1 MSWAKRNLYFL
12 ISAVVAVALLG
23 AAGWYCYTS
32 WQANNANWEQL
43 NGAYS
48 QLESISGKNPGAGNN
63 TVNNIETARTETKDV
78 RERIATARKFF
89 RPVPSIP
96 NTNHFDD
103 RMMAFAVRETIARLR
118 SSAAQ
123 HNVLLPVDFA
133 FSFSL
138 QQQKVVYDPKSWDQ
152 LSKQMGEIKAICD
165 VLYNAR
171 VASLDSVQRERT
183 ADDINTMQGGGGGQ
197 PDYVDSISVT
207 NNNNIVVTPYEV
219 TFRCFTPELGAVL
232 SGFANLPHTIVVK
245 TMTIQPEELTSA
257 GEGMP
262 GMMGGA
268 YGNQRPIAAAG
279 GLPVVIDEK
288 KLKVTLL
295 LDFVKM
301 LPEGGR

>member
-32 WQANNANWEQL
+32 WQANSANWEQL
-43 NGAYS
+43 SAAYS
-48 QLESISGKNPGAGNN
+48 QLEGIAQKSSGAGNN
-63 TVNNIETARTETKDV
+63 TVNNIDTAREQTKEV
-78 RERIATARKFF
+78 RERIASARKFF

-103 RMMAFAVRETIARLR
+103 RIMAFAVRETIARLR
-118 SSAAQ
+118 SGAAQ
-123 HNVLLPVDFA
+123 HNVLLPAEFA

-152 LSKQMGEIKAICD
+152 LSKQMGEVRAICD

-183 ADDINTMQGGGGGQ
+183 PDDANSMQGGMQ
-197 PDYVDSISVT
+197 PDYVDSVSVT
-207 NNNNIVVTPYEV
+207 NGNIVVTPYQV

-245 TMTIQPEELTSA
+245 AVAIQPEDLTSMS
-257 GEGMP
+257 EGMP

-268 YGNQRPIAAAG
+268 GYGNQRTAASAG

-301 LPEGGR
+301 LPEAGR

>member
-1 MSWAKRNLYFL
+1 MSWAKRNIYFL
-12 ISAVVAVALLG
+12 ISAIVAVALLG

-32 WQANNANWEQL
+32 WEANNANWEQL

-48 QLESISGKNPGAGNN
+48 QLETIAQNNPGAGNK
-63 TVNNIETARTETKDV
+63 TVNNIETAHGQTKDV
-78 RERIATARKFF
+78 RERIAMARKFF

-118 SSAAQ
+118 ATAGQ
-123 HNVLLPVDFA
+123 HNVVLPLDFA

-152 LSKQMGEIKAICD
+152 LSKQMGEVQSICD

-183 ADDINTMQGGGGGQ
+183 ADDINTMQGGAQ
-197 PDYVDSISVT
+197 PDYVDSVSVT
-207 NNNNIVVTPYEV
+207 NGDIVITPYQV

-245 TMTIQPEELTSA
+245 AMTIQPEELTSTF
-257 GEGMP
+257 ESGMP
-262 GMMGGA
+262 QQGM
-268 YGNQRPIAAAG
+268 YGNRAVTTVG
-279 GLPVVIDEK
+279 GVPVVIDEK
-288 KLKVTLL
+288 KLKVTML

-301 LPEGGR
+301 LPEAGR

>member
-12 ISAVVAVALLG
+12 ISAIVAVALLG

-32 WQANNANWEQL
+32 WQTNNANWEQL

-48 QLESISGKNPGAGNN
+48 NLETIAQKNPGAGNK
-63 TVNNIETARTETKDV
+63 TVNNIETARAETKEVQD
-78 RERIATARKFF
+78 RIASARKFF
-89 RPVPSIP
+89 RPVPGIP

-103 RMMAFAVRETIARLR
+103 RMMAFAVRETVARLR
-118 SSAAQ
+118 SAAGQ
-123 HNVLLPVDFA
+123 HNVVLPLDFA

-152 LSKQMGEIKAICD
+152 LSKQMGEVKTICD

-171 VASLDSVQRERT
+171 VASLDSIQRERT
-183 ADDINTMQGGGGGQ
+183 ADDISMTQGGAQ
-197 PDYVDSISVT
+197 PDYVDTVSVT
-207 NNNNIVVTPYEV
+207 NGNIVMTPYQV
-219 TFRCFTPELGAVL
+219 TFRCFTPELGAAL
-232 SGFANLPHTIVVK
+232 SGFANYSHTIVVK
-245 TMTIQPEELTSA
+245 AVTIQPEDLTSMS
-257 GEGMP
+257 EGMMP

-268 YGNQRPIAAAG
+268 YGNQRGVVAAAG

-288 KLKVTLL
+288 KLRVTML

-301 LPEGGR
+301 LQEPGK

>member
-32 WQANNANWEQL
+32 WQTNDANWEQL
-43 NGAYS
+43 NQAYA
-48 QLESISGKNPGAGNN
+48 QLEGFANENPSPSMD
-63 TVNNIETARTETKDV
+63 NIQAARDESKEAQT
-78 RERIATARKFF
+78 RILNARKFF

-103 RMMAFAVRETIARLR
+103 RMMAFAVRETVARLR
-118 SSAAQ
+118 ASAAQ
-123 HNVLLPVDFA
+123 HNVVLPLDFA

-138 QQQKVVYDPKSWDQ
+138 QQQKVVYDSRSWDQ
-152 LSKQMGEIKAICD
+152 LSKQMGEVRAICD
-165 VLYNAR
+165 ILYNAR

-183 ADDINTMQGGGGGQ
+183 ADDVNGAQVAGQ

-207 NNNNIVVTPYEV
+207 NNNIVVTPYQV

-232 SGFANLPHTIVVK
+232 GGFANLPHIIVVK
-245 TMTIQPEELTSA
+245 ALIVQPEDLSSM

-262 GMMGGA
+262 GMMGGNG
-268 YGNQRPIAAAG
+268 YGTARIPATVG
-279 GLPVVIDEK
+279 GLPVVVDEK
-288 KLKVTLL
+288 KLRVTLL

-301 LPEGGR
+301 LPEPGK